1 MKAVSLV
8 DELVALL
15 VVAMAA
21 LKVEMSADSMDALLV
36 VLRAEMRVFD

>member
-36 VLRAEMRVFD
+36 VLWGDLMDAD